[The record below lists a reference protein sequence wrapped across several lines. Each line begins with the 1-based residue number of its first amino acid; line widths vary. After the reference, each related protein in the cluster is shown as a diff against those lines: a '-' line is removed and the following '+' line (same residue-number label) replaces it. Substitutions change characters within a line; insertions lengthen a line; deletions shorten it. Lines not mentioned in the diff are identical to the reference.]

1 MSAKTKKQQS
11 DSQENTATASG
22 GYQTPLQEDIRK
34 TGDAEKS
41 DARPTATPEAPGEDS
56 VAGSPNQGTE
66 SR

>member
-1 MSAKTKKQQS
+1 MSEQQKS
-11 DSQENTATASG
+11 GSQETTPSSSG
-22 GYQTPLQEDIRK
+22 DYQTTLDESTRQ

-41 DARPTATPEAPGEDS
+41 DAKSTATPEAPENDS

>member
-1 MSAKTKKQQS
+1 MAEEQKEKSNN
-11 DSQENTATASG
+11 QEATPTASG
-22 GYQTPLQEDIRK
+22 GYQTTVDESTRQ

-41 DARPTATPEAPGEDS
+41 DGKSTATPEAPENDS